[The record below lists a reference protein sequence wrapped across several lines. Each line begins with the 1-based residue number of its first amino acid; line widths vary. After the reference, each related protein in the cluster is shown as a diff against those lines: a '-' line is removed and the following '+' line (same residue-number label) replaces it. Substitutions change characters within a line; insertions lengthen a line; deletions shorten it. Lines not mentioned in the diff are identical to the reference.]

1 MTEASRA
8 PKTKVADKAKL
19 LSAFVEAFSKTLLT
33 GRSTHRAVVAQ
44 LHETPEGVS
53 RLWAKNAKL
62 IMEEGIALLIDQ
74 LQAEIHV
81 YDPLSPL
88 IPEKRESFSFHIQR
102 GRIGM
107 DPESVSTLMN
117 RYAFPPGARSPL
129 YDFHL
134 AMPEGRL
141 QLEATFRVN
150 RLLAIGIHMT
160 SAIGVTPAGML
171 ELTPVEIRSGSLP
184 IDKIMGLLGMQLGR
198 FMPQDEASAF
208 VVEGDKILIN
218 PVGLFPAPQTTGQL
232 IHAEVTGGHLVMT
245 YDNGAS
251 PIEPPLMEPEASSYI
266 AMLGHDLLVG
276 KITMTDVCLQMVPL
290 EHAASWLEFSIPHY
304 RAQLAQG
311 ESTLKYGDELLYR
324 IPTVADLK
332 EMPERQRRLPPAGPT
347 A

>member
-1 MTEASRA
+1 MTEASRP

-19 LSAFVEAFSKTLLT
+19 LSAFVQAFSKTLMT
-33 GRSTHRAVVAQ
+33 GGATHRAVVAQ

-53 RLWAKNAKL
+53 RMWAKSAKL
-62 IMEEGIALLIDQ
+62 VMEENIALLIDQ

-81 YDPLSPL
+81 FDPLTPL

-129 YDFHL
+129 YDFHVTL
-134 AMPEGRL
+134 PDGKL

-160 SAIGVTPAGML
+160 ASLAVTPTGML
-171 ELTPVEIRSGSLP
+171 ALTPVEIRSGAIP
-184 IDKIMGLLGMQLGR
+184 IDKIMGMLGMQISR
-198 FMPQDEASAF
+198 FMPQEEASAF

-218 PVGLFPAPQTTGQL
+218 PVGLFPAPKTTGKL
-232 IHAEVTGGHLVMT
+232 VHAEVTGEHLVME
-245 YDNGAS
+245 YDNGAA

-290 EHAASWLEFSIPHY
+290 DHTAGWLEFSIPHY

-332 EMPERQRRLPPAGPT
+332 EIPERQRQLPPPR
-347 A
+347 